1 MLKNHALLFPFCLF
15 HLAPSSPPADFR
27 GHNLSSTR
35 IKVFWGDVPKHSIHG
50 ILIGFHVACEKL
62 DFTDEHFVDTK
73 SEHHKCE
80 FRGMEKYTNYSCRLR
95 AYNNF
100 GNGTWSKQLV
110 ISTDEDGMWKIRSV
124 CLLLEKKNNP
134 YKETNGQKWLSQWSE
149 ITADICWR
157 RHHSVSPPNDV

>member
-124 CLLLEKKNNP
+124 CLLLEKKSNP

-149 ITADICWR
+149 KTADIWR
-157 RHHSVSPPNDV
+157 RHHLVSPTNDV

>member
-1 MLKNHALLFPFCLF
+1 M
-15 HLAPSSPPADFR
+15 
-27 GHNLSSTR
+27 
-35 IKVFWGDVPKHSIHG
+35 
-50 ILIGFHVACEKL
+50 ACEKL

-80 FRGMEKYTNYSCRLR
+80 FRGMEKYTNYSCRLS

-124 CLLLEKKNNP
+124 CLLLEKKKQSIQRN
-134 YKETNGQKWLSQWSE
+134 QWTE
-149 ITADICWR
+149 MAQ
-157 RHHSVSPPNDV
+157 SVV